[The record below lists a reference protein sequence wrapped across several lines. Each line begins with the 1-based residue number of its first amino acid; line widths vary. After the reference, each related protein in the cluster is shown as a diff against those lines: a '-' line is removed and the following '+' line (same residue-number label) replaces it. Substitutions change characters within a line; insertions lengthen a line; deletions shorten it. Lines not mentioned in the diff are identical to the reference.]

1 MKHLSVKF
9 ESFSSQSTKFVGSGW
24 VFLSAVGFVLGWLGG
39 GLWFGFTNNW
49 LSFLY
54 AVTGITT
61 FLVVFLIQRSQ
72 NKRDLAMNLKLNEI
86 ILSLKETDNR
96 LVNVENMPEEALR
109 KLYEFYGE
117 NATSNHEELDH
128 LGGVINSK
136 ASQSPEESE
145 ESPKKT

>member
-9 ESFSSQSTKFVGSGW
+9 ESFSSKATHFVGSGW
-24 VFLSAVGFVLGWLGG
+24 VFLLAVGFVIGWLCG
-39 GLWFGFTNNW
+39 GLWIGFTDNW

-54 AVTGITT
+54 AVTGIIT
-61 FLVVFLIQRSQ
+61 FLVVFVIQRSQ

-96 LVNVENMPEEALR
+96 LVNVENMPEESLR

-117 NATSNHEELDH
+117 NATKNHEELDH
-128 LGGVINSK
+128 LGGIINSK
-136 ASQSPEESE
+136 SNPTL
-145 ESPKKT
+145 K

>member
-9 ESFSSQSTKFVGSGW
+9 ESFSSRSTQFVGSGW
-24 VFLSAVGFVLGWLGG
+24 VFLFAVGFVMAWLCG

-54 AVTGITT
+54 CVTGITT
-61 FLVVFLIQRSQ
+61 FLVVFVIQRSQ
-72 NKRDLAMNLKLNEI
+72 NKRDLAINLKLNEI

-109 KLYEFYGE
+109 KLYEFYGQ
-117 NATSNHEELDH
+117 NITQNHEELDH
-128 LGGVINSK
+128 IGDVINSK
-136 ASQSPEESE
+136 ANEA
-145 ESPKKT
+145 